1 MTFRATE
8 DSLKG
13 PQFFTCGGDKK
24 LTHLVGEKK
33 EKCTSG
39 SLVATESK
47 RNYTK
52 NTYNLKDKN

>member
-33 EKCTSG
+33 RKVH
-39 SLVATESK
+39 L
-47 RNYTK
+47 R
-52 NTYNLKDKN
+52 